1 MANPSRKDAINNSRK
16 QRKRTETRKSKQVGT
31 QKEVTPSTP
40 STPSSPVSKQP
51 SSAQVKERGEQNGKA
66 ARQSRKQTIFPKA
79 KMGDRK
85 GKGGGNYGT
94 TDNGLVAA
102 ETAGVTLKTFDAASL
117 GAEDFSQPAANLTGL
132 TIKEATSR
140 RTLIAKQKNE
150 LDVMYDKYALIK
162 RGYEVEDISHQAT
175 AAGVK
180 AKKSEVQV
188 GTEVLGY
195 QEALVKYDIAESK
208 LEQAEE
214 LLIQQQ
220 DATAGTKLLTEPLR
234 IEWQLKLEQ
243 QETKNEGLQLQI
255 QQSKASNIQRQLQ
268 VEADIINLQLYDVEP
283 QKLFA

>member
-1 MANPSRKDAINNSRK
+1 MANPSRKDAVNKSRQ
-16 QRKRTETRKSKQVGT
+16 QRKHTSTRKSKQVGT
-31 QKEVTPSTP
+31 EKEV
-40 STPSSPVSKQP
+40 TPSSPVSKQP
-51 SSAQVKERGEQNGKA
+51 SSAEVKDRKDQNGKA
-66 ARQSRKQTIFPKA
+66 ARQSRNQTIFPKA

-94 TDNGLVAA
+94 TANGLVSAQ
-102 ETAGVTLKTFDAASL
+102 TAGVTLKTFDAGSL
-117 GAEDFSQPAANLTGL
+117 GSEDFSQPASGLGGL
-132 TIKEATSR
+132 TIKEATKR

-150 LDVMYDKYALIK
+150 LDVIYDKYALIK
-162 RGYEVEDISHQAT
+162 RGYEVEDISHQAI

-180 AKKSEVQV
+180 AKTSEVQV

-195 QEALVKYDIAESK
+195 QESLVKYDIAESK
-208 LEQAEE
+208 LDQSEE

-220 DATAGTKLLTEPLR
+220 NATAGTKLLTEPLR

-243 QETKNEGLQLQI
+243 QEMKNEGLQLQI

>member
-1 MANPSRKDAINNSRK
+1 MANPSRKDAVNKSRQ

-40 STPSSPVSKQP
+40 SSPVSKQP
-51 SSAQVKERGEQNGKA
+51 SSAEVKERKDHNGKA
-66 ARQSRKQTIFPKA
+66 ARQSRNQTIFPKA

-94 TDNGLVAA
+94 TANGLVSPQ
-102 ETAGVTLKTFDAASL
+102 TAGVTLKTFDAASL
-117 GAEDFSQPAANLTGL
+117 GAEDFSQPAAGLQGL
-132 TIKEATSR
+132 TIKEATKR

-162 RGYEVEDISHQAT
+162 RGYEVEDISHQAI

>member
-1 MANPSRKDAINNSRK
+1 MANPSRKDAVNKSRQ
-16 QRKRTETRKSKQVGT
+16 QRKRTDTRKSKQIGT
-31 QKEVTPSTP
+31 KKEVTPS
-40 STPSSPVSKQP
+40 SPISKQP

-66 ARQSRKQTIFPKA
+66 ARQSRNKAIFPKV
-79 KMGDRK
+79 KMGDR
-85 GKGGGNYGT
+85 KGGGNYGT
-94 TDNGLVAA
+94 TANGLVSPQ
-102 ETAGVTLKTFDAASL
+102 TAGITFKTFDGASL
-117 GAEDFSQPAANLTGL
+117 ASEDFTQPAANLEGL
-132 TIKEATSR
+132 TIKEATKRS
-140 RTLIAKQKNE
+140 LQLAKQENA
-150 LDVMYDKYALIK
+150 LGVMLQKYSLIK
-162 RGYEVEDISHQAT
+162 KGYEVEDMSHQAV

-268 VEADIINLQLYDVEP
+268 VEADIIDLQLYDVEP